1 MGKTKK
7 KLGVDAGHNCD
18 TAAPCSGLS
27 WCSATADGVIV
38 AVHAQPGAR
47 RDAVVGLYDGRLKIA
62 LSAPPVDGRAN
73 AALAQFLAHSTGVAK
88 SAVELVSGQTSRAKR
103 FLIRGV
109 TLEAVI
115 AALEPQ

>member
-38 AVHAQPGAR
+38 AVHAQPGTR

-73 AALAQFLAHSTGVAK
+73 TALAQFLARNTGVAK

>member
-1 MGKTKK
+1 MRVQDVCRRGD
-7 KLGVDAGHNCD
+7 GWVEVDVSVSPRSSRPG
-18 TAAPCSGLS
+18 P
-27 WCSATADGVIV
+27 DGYDEW
-38 AVHAQPGAR
+38 R
-47 RDAVVGLYDGRLKIA
+47 RRMVLRV
-62 LSAPPVDGRAN
+62 SAPPLDGRAN
-73 AALAQFLAHSTGVAK
+73 AALAQFLARSTGVAK